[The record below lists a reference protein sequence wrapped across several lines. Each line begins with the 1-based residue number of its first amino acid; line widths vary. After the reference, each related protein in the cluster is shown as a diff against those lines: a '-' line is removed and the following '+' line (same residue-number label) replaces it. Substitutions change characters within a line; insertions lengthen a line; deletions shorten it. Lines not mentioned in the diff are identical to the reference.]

1 MPHIISEQLSNN
13 LLLAIDKNLTS
24 LGDNPS
30 IPHVSDK
37 SFLEMVIHSEY
48 DSVCEDMKSLFTE
61 NIPSDSQLE
70 STLSKIISKCQE
82 IERPYR
88 NELEL
93 ICGNKLAELFDIPQ
107 DSVNI
112 SLALVDEVTIDT
124 DSVIVDPIDGD
135 QYLQFTNIDPDA
147 EILKKEVYKRR
158 FLDMLC
164 TGAGLSFSSVIKSF
178 AEEIYEINP
187 QLLDLYEKFI
197 AINSYLLLSKD
208 CIGIND
214 HDNKL
219 IGTNTV
225 RIGNKDEVVAIE
237 AQGKIFPV
245 LYAEAIKGFMELFA
259 SHGLPKDIELAKEV
273 IGKSDFIKA
282 EPWDMRFGPLI
293 WKSLYLALME
303 IDEDTTLLPYI
314 FQAISR
320 LEPDSFSK
328 FMNGV
333 LMRTSQSQRWIE
345 KIRGIAA
352 KTKQDDDFGQ
362 KIEKSKQKSLISDD
376 IYNQEL

>member
-1 MPHIISEQLSNN
+1 M
-13 LLLAIDKNLTS
+13 
-24 LGDNPS
+24 GDNPS
-30 IPHVSDK
+30 IPHISDK

-48 DSVCEDMKSLFTE
+48 DSVCNDMKSLFTE

-93 ICGNKLAELFDIPQ
+93 ICGNKLAELLDIPQ

-112 SLALVDEVTIDT
+112 SLALVDEVTTDT
-124 DSVIVDPIDGD
+124 DSMIVDPIDGD
-135 QYLQFTNIDPDA
+135 QYIQFINIDSDA
-147 EILKKEVYKRR
+147 EILRKEVYKRR

-164 TGAGLSFSSVIKSF
+164 TGAGLSLSSVIKSF

-197 AINSYLLLSKD
+197 TINSYLLLSKD

-219 IGTNTV
+219 IGTNAV
-225 RIGNKDEVVAIE
+225 RLGNKDEVVSIE

-303 IDEDTTLLPYI
+303 IDEDTALLPYI
-314 FQAISR
+314 FQTISR

-328 FMNGV
+328 FMNGT

-345 KIRGIAA
+345 KIRNIAV
-352 KTKQDDDFGQ
+352 KTKEEDDFGN

-376 IYNQEL
+376 IYGQEL